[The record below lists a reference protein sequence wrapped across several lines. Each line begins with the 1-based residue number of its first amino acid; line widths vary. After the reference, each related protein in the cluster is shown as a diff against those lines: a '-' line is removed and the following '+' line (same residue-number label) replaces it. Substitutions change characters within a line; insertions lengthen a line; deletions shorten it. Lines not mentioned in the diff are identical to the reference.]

1 MFRTTSTS
9 AEYDHVLEK
18 QLQEDLGKQL
28 RRQNFNWIYHIPLHK
43 TPIYIIAVRDNDID
57 NDQDYG
63 TKQKKTH
70 QTTQLQVQIHA
81 CTVLVFL
88 SVFSS
93 FIFILR
99 QGIYQFELHT
109 LVRKYESKEP
119 FNEVRNKT
127 IWLERKNENKQCDV
141 QGKYKKVIIMMLAT
155 ERIR

>member
-63 TKQKKTH
+63 TEQKINLPNY
-70 QTTQLQVQIHA
+70 TTTSTNTRMH
-81 CTVLVFL
+81 CPC
-88 SVFSS
+88 
-93 FIFILR
+93 IFICFLIFYIHIKA
-99 QGIYQFELHT
+99 GDIS
-109 LVRKYESKEP
+109 V
-119 FNEVRNKT
+119 
-127 IWLERKNENKQCDV
+127 
-141 QGKYKKVIIMMLAT
+141 
-155 ERIR
+155 

>member
-63 TKQKKTH
+63 TKQKKT
-70 QTTQLQVQIHA
+70 TK
-81 CTVLVFL
+81 
-88 SVFSS
+88 
-93 FIFILR
+93 
-99 QGIYQFELHT
+99 LHN
-109 LVRKYESKEP
+109 Y
-119 FNEVRNKT
+119 
-127 IWLERKNENKQCDV
+127 
-141 QGKYKKVIIMMLAT
+141 KYKYTHALSLYFYLFSHLLYSY
-155 ERIR
+155 